1 MLAADVVWDVSRSD
15 FPDKGIYYGLDGVR
29 EWLRGLDEAFEGI
42 GYEAEEVTDL
52 GDDRVLLVLRVL
64 GRGQF
69 SKIGVDYRFVPLF
82 TFRDGKVVR
91 MDRYDNRSEALQ
103 AAGLRE

>member
-1 MLAADVVWDVSRSD
+1 
-15 FPDKGIYYGLDGVR
+15 
-29 EWLRGLDEAFEGI
+29 
-42 GYEAEEVTDL
+42 
-52 GDDRVLLVLRVL
+52 VL